1 MPAWSEWRG
10 TVETIAIPLGAIVT
24 ALALFGGFVALN
36 GADPFAVYG
45 LMFKGAFGSWF
56 SWQNTLTRA
65 APLMLTALATAL
77 PARAGLI
84 IIGGEGALVLGGLAA
99 AVVGVQTQSAPAWMA
114 LSAMMLAGAIAGG
127 VWIALAGALRQ
138 FRGVNETI
146 SSLLLGYI
154 AIALMS
160 QLVEGLL
167 RDPESRNKPSTYG
180 IGDEHMLGTM
190 FGSDVHWGLGFGVIV
205 CVIAWVVMRR
215 TTFGFAID
223 VAGGNLRAARLAG
236 LPVATLVLATCAA
249 GGAAAGIAGAVE
261 VAAIHGRA
269 NASLV
274 ANYGYTGILVA
285 FLARHNPLA
294 IVPVAILLGG
304 IVASG
309 GLLQRR
315 AHLPDATVTVL
326 QGLLFVT
333 ILAAESLRG
342 RWMSKPAIVA
352 VPPIKPPLTPSA
364 PSPASVEPT
373 HG

>member
-1 MPAWSEWRG
+1 MPAWRTTAEA
-10 TVETIAIPLGAIVT
+10 IAIPLGAIIT
-24 ALALFGGFVALN
+24 ALALFGGFVALS

-45 LMFKGAFGSWF
+45 LMFKGAFGGWF

-99 AVVGVQTQSAPAWMA
+99 AIAGVHTQTAPAWVA
-114 LSAMMLAGAIAGG
+114 SSLMMLAGAVAGG
-127 VWIALAGALRQ
+127 AWIAVAGALRQ

-154 AIALMS
+154 AIAVMS
-160 QLVEGLL
+160 QLVEGPL

-180 IGDEHMLGTM
+180 IGDEHMLGPM
-190 FGSDVHWGLGFGVIV
+190 FGSDIHWGLGFGVII

-215 TTFGFAID
+215 TTYGFAID
-223 VAGGNLRAARLAG
+223 VAGGNLRAAKLAG
-236 LPVATLVLATCAA
+236 LPVAALVLATCAA

-294 IVPVAILLGG
+294 IIPVAILLGG

-326 QGLLFVT
+326 QGLLFVS

-342 RWMSKPAIVA
+342 RLFAKPSTAAAPAPVA
-352 VPPIKPPLTPSA
+352 APL
-364 PSPASVEPT
+364 PSPSINVEST